1 MKDVIAWRN
10 GIRKVFTARQWDIL
24 GTDKYGW
31 VAEPETPKEVAGDVF
46 VVRARFAEDSRP
58 TYSPPNAE
66 TVGGILEF
74 EDKNKRADKRK
85 SRK

>member
-31 VAEPETPKEVAGDVF
+31 VAEPETPKEV
-46 VVRARFAEDSRP
+46 VRELYAQGSVPEPEPEISAQP
-58 TYSPPNAE
+58 KQ
-66 TVGGILEF
+66 I
-74 EDKNKRADKRK
+74 RK